1 MIDDQDERIAKIFGI
16 EELEDIEDEGIEV
29 NEETL
34 EKYFNYLKERVEIPC
49 KVISGDEFGWEEPY
63 TFGPGNAEEY
73 EKLKKTRP
81 SYTDKFILLSFKDEI
96 DLDEGIMVNVQRV
109 SDKKKFLLP
118 VADLEATDKKSINYQ
133 LLDDYSVWYA
143 NN

>member
-1 MIDDQDERIAKIFGI
+1 MIDDQDERIAKILGI
-16 EELEDIEDEGIEV
+16 EELEDIEDEGIDV

-34 EKYFNYLKERVEIPC
+34 EKYLKYLKEYVEIPC
-49 KVISGDEFGWEEPY
+49 QLKSGDEFGWEEYY
-63 TFGPGNAEEY
+63 TFGPGNKNEY

-81 SYTDKFILLSFKDEI
+81 SYTDKFILLSIEEEI

-109 SDKKKFLLP
+109 SDNKKFTLP
-118 VADLEATDKKSINYQ
+118 LENLEPTDKKSKNYQ